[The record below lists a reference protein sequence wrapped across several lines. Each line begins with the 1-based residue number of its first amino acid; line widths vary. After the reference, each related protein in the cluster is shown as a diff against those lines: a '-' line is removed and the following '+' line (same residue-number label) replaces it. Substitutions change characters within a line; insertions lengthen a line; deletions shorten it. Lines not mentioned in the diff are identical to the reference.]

1 MTAITATHPISVVTY
16 QQYDTV
22 YRQTHTKDESTG
34 RVFVETISFPMY
46 NRLGE
51 MVTHPIE
58 PGSKID
64 IKV

>member
-1 MTAITATHPISVVTY
+1 MPAISATYPISVVTY

-22 YRQTHTKDESTG
+22 YRQTHTKDVATG
-34 RVFVETISFPMY
+34 RVFVETVSFPLY

-58 PGSKID
+58 AGSKVD